1 MGQLKAIVRRI
12 YSNPPMHGCQV
23 TATVLNDPELHAL
36 WVEEVEGMRK
46 RIARVRR
53 ETHEQLAAKLPGYDS
68 RYFVAQQGMF
78 SYNGLSSDQLR
89 PLREQHGVYIIVSGH
104 ISVPGLHSLTIMIG

>member
-12 YSNPPMHGCQV
+12 YSNPPMHGGQV
-23 TATVLNDPELHAL
+23 TATVLNDLELHAL

-46 RIARVRR
+46 SIARVRR

-68 RYFVAQQGMF
+68 RYYVAQTVMF
-78 SYNGLSSDQLR
+78 SYTGLSAEKLR
-89 PLREQHGVYIIVSGH
+89 PWRRTAEKTSH
-104 ISVPGLHSLTIMIG
+104 

>member
-1 MGQLKAIVRRI
+1 MRI
-12 YSNPPMHGCQV
+12 SDWSSDVCSSD
-23 TATVLNDPELHAL
+23 L
-36 WVEEVEGMRK
+36 VEGMRK

-78 SYNGLSSDQLR
+78 SYNGLSADQLR
-89 PLREQHGVYIIVSGH
+89 ALREQDGVYILDSGSL
-104 ISVPGLHSLTIMIG
+104 SVPGINYIHTDYFTDAVARVLKEVY